1 MEKLILIDGMV
12 LIFRAHYAFVKNP
25 RLTGDGRNVSVEFG
39 FINTLLGVLE
49 KEDPTHI
56 AVAFDTDAPTKRHI
70 EYPAYKAQRSAIPEN
85 LITSIP
91 QVYELLEALR
101 IKVFTVDGFEADDI
115 IGTISRCADELDFK
129 TYMVTTD
136 KDFSQLVSEK
146 TYFYKLSA
154 HNEKIEIMGVPEIKD
169 KWQVSRI
176 DQVTDIL
183 GLWGDSSDNIPGVT
197 GIGEKTAQKLITQ
210 FGSIENLVA
219 NTDQL
224 KGKQKENLENET
236 EQALLSK
243 RLATIDRHVP
253 IPVDFD
259 GMKRQSPNLDKL
271 KAIFTDL
278 EFDRLGKRI
287 IGEEFSVNQE
297 SSVSTSLRT
306 IKDVKYDYRIAD
318 TIETRESLIKKLKS
332 QQAFCLDC
340 ETTGLD
346 PKTAKL
352 VGIAFS
358 FKSGTGFY
366 VPIPNTEVNAQS
378 ALQEFRPLLEDESI
392 GKVNHNLKFDLAVL
406 KWHGITVRGK
416 LFDTMLAHQL
426 IFPDLRHNLDF
437 LAKTYLSYSPISYSN
452 LTQDSQM
459 DLLQIPIQ
467 RIAEYASE
475 DADIT
480 WQLYEFFKDLISE
493 KELSRVFYEVECPL
507 VPVLVEIESNGVKL
521 DSQALISFSSDL
533 KDELFDKETEIYRLA
548 RMQFNI
554 DSPKQLGEVLF
565 DHLKLAE
572 SPRKTKTGQYKTDAK
587 VLESLAPNHQ
597 IAQQLLEFREVR
609 RLKNTYVDTLPKAI
623 FERTQRIHTEYD
635 QAFVAT
641 GRIQSHSPNLQNIPI
656 RTKRGKE
663 IRKAFIPRSDEYV
676 LLSADYSQIE
686 LRIIAE
692 LSGDENLI
700 TAFEVGLDIHTE
712 TASKVF
718 QVPYDQVNEEMR
730 RQAKMVNFGIVYG
743 ISAFGLAQRLGI
755 RRGDAQQIIDR
766 YFNQFPKIRNYMD
779 DIVEFAR
786 NKGYV
791 QTMTGRRRYLPDVNS
806 ANVTMR
812 NSAER
817 NAINS
822 PIQGSSADLIKLA
835 MSAIYQ
841 EFTSKKLKT
850 RMILQVHDEL
860 LFDMWKSEEETV
872 VPIVQDK
879 MQTAIP
885 MSVPLKVDIGIGHN
899 WLEAH

>member
-25 RLTGDGRNVSVEFG
+25 RLTNDGRNVSAEFG
-39 FINTLLGVLE
+39 FLNTLLGILD
-49 KEDPTHI
+49 KENPTHI
-56 AVAFDTDAPTKRHI
+56 AVAFDTDVPTKRHI

-91 QVYELLEALR
+91 QIQEVLDALR
-101 IKVFTVDGFEADDI
+101 IKIFTVDGFEADDI
-115 IGTISRCADELDFK
+115 IGTIARCADKLDFR

-136 KDFSQLVSEK
+136 KDFSQLVSAK

-154 HNEKIEIMGVPEIKD
+154 HNEKVEIMGIPEIKD

-176 DQVTDIL
+176 NQVTDIL

-197 GIGEKTAQKLITQ
+197 GIGEKTAQKLIAQ
-210 FGSIENLVA
+210 FDNIENLVA
-219 NTDQL
+219 STNQL

-253 IPVDFD
+253 IPVNFD
-259 GMKRQSPNLDKL
+259 EMKRQPPNVDKL
-271 KAIFTDL
+271 KVIFTNL
-278 EFDRLGKRI
+278 EFERLGKRI
-287 IGEEFSVNQE
+287 IGEDFSVSQE
-297 SSVSTSLRT
+297 NSASTPLRT
-306 IKDVKYDYRIAD
+306 IKDVKCDYRIVD
-318 TIETRESLIKKLKS
+318 TAETRKALIKKLKS
-332 QQAFCLDC
+332 QQTFCLDC
-340 ETTGLD
+340 ETTDLD

-358 FKSGTGFY
+358 FSSGTGFY
-366 VPIPNTEVNAQS
+366 VPIPEKEHAQDI
-378 ALQEFRPLLEDESI
+378 LEEFRSLLEDESI

-406 KWHGITVRGK
+406 KWHGITVQGK

-426 IFPDLRHNLDF
+426 ISPDSRHNLDF
-437 LAKTYLSYSPISYSN
+437 LATTYLGYSPISYSD
-452 LTQDSQM
+452 LTGDRQM
-459 DLLQIPIQ
+459 DLFQIPIQ

-521 DSQALISFSSDL
+521 DSEALISFSNDL
-533 KDELFDKETEIYRLA
+533 KDELFDKKAEIYRLA
-548 RMQFNI
+548 GMEFNI

-587 VLESLAPNHQ
+587 VLESLASKHQ

-623 FERTQRIHTEYD
+623 FERTQRIHTQYD

-656 RTKRGKE
+656 RTKKGKE
-663 IRKAFIPRSDEYV
+663 IRKAFIPRSDKHA

-700 TAFEVGLDIHTE
+700 AAFQVGLDIHNE

-718 QVPYDQVNEEMR
+718 QIPYDQVNEEMR
-730 RQAKMVNFGIVYG
+730 RKAKMVNFGIVYG

-755 RRGDAQQIIDR
+755 RRGEAQQIIDR
-766 YFNQFPKIRNYMD
+766 YFDQFPKIRNYMD
-779 DIVEFAR
+779 EIVEFAR

-841 EFTSKKLKT
+841 EFTSQKLNT

-860 LFDMWKSEEETV
+860 LFDMWKPEEETIV
-872 VPIVQDK
+872 SIVQEK

-885 MSVPLKVDIGIGHN
+885 MNVPLKVDIGIGHN